1 MNGKNVKALE
11 KVLVDYVERFG
22 LTPAARAYFS
32 TPCSEMVEAD
42 TGGLSEYERA
52 LCLDRFGYL
61 P

>member
-1 MNGKNVKALE
+1 MTGKNVKALE

-22 LTPAARAYFS
+22 LTPAAREYLS
-32 TPCSEMVEAD
+32 KPCSETAKTD
-42 TGGLSEYERA
+42 NRGLSEHERA